1 MSWLD
6 ALRERARNLFSSTDA
21 NLDEEIAYHL
31 ELETNRQIANGCD
44 PKVARAR
51 AIARFGNP
59 HSVAEQTRDERGTQ
73 LVEGGMQDLRWALR
87 SLRKNPGFTALALV
101 TLVLGI
107 GAATVA
113 FTVLDTVLLRPL
125 PYANAERLVY
135 MQEVTAKK
143 SMRPPSY
150 PNFAD
155 WRAQARS
162 FDGVISAMYPFSQTV
177 WTGDAAST
185 PVRAVMLGVS
195 KRFFATL
202 GVRPV
207 IGREFSDDESRLGG
221 AQTAMVSYEF
231 WQTQMGGRQPLGTLR
246 LGDTPVPVIGVAPP
260 HFRFLRD
267 ADVYFS
273 HELGPSTIRS
283 AHNYMVVGRLKNGVS
298 LEAARVEMAT
308 LSKALLAAYGNETE
322 ATNVELRFLKDFL
335 VADYRTMLSVV
346 FGAAA
351 LVLLIAC
358 TNLVSAQLAR
368 GWAREREVVIRAAL
382 GASRGRIARQLF
394 MESLVLVG
402 GGAALA
408 ATFAVVATQAVKQ
421 LGTGLVPRLNELSV
435 SGSVFGFV
443 GGIAAVTA
451 LIVGIYPAMRLARG
465 DAGLVMRSA
474 RGSSVS
480 VKTSVWRLLVGFE
493 VALAVVLLIG
503 SALLVR
509 TLHNILTADT
519 GIVSR
524 GVVTAAITP
533 REEDAGRLDEVTRGL
548 ASLPGV
554 DGVAFANRLPFTWGD
569 QAGPIRRQTDPLD
582 HDWPALAGFRVVT
595 PEYFSVLKQ
604 PVLRGRS
611 FTAAD
616 REGAPHVAIVTA
628 GVAEKLWPGQ
638 DAVGKIVA
646 TNYLFSEWL
655 TVVGV
660 VGEAS
665 SWTMPRGSQHEIFVP
680 LAQHLKSTQGQLVA
694 VLRTGG
700 DPDAIVP
707 EVRSRLRQLLP
718 TSPAQIGTMD
728 ERIAKSAA
736 DRRFAMIALLV
747 FGGIAVCLAGVGIY
761 GVIWYIVTTRTHEI
775 GVRLAL
781 GATAGM
787 IQREVFRGA
796 AVMAFGGIV
805 VGAIGGVFATRYLQ
819 ATLYGVSRL
828 DPSVYLIGA
837 LVAFLATLLGA
848 LMPARRTSR
857 IDPMISLRGEA

>member
-6 ALRERARNLFSSTDA
+6 GLRERAKNLAAPLDA
-21 NLDEEIAYHL
+21 DLDEEIAYHL
-31 ELETNRQIANGCD
+31 ELETKRQIADGCD
-44 PKVARAR
+44 PKLARAR
-51 AIARFGNP
+51 ALARFGNP
-59 HSVAEQTRDERGTQ
+59 HNVADQTRDERGTH
-73 LVEGGMQDLRWALR
+73 LVEGGMQDLQWALR

-125 PYANAERLVY
+125 PYADADRLVH

-150 PNFAD
+150 PNFVD
-155 WRAQARS
+155 WRSRS
-162 FDGVISAMYPFSQTV
+162 QSFEAVVSAMYPFAQTIQA
-177 WTGDAAST
+177 GDASST
-185 PVRAVMLGVS
+185 PARETFLGVS
-195 KRFFATL
+195 KGFFSAL
-202 GVRPV
+202 GVRPAV
-207 IGREFSDDESRLGG
+207 GREFNDDENRVGG
-221 AQTAMVSYEF
+221 PPSVMVSYEF
-231 WQTQMGGRQPLGTLR
+231 WQTQLGGRQPLGTLR
-246 LGDTPVPVIGVAPP
+246 WGDEPVPIIGVAPRD
-260 HFRFLRD
+260 FRFIRA
-267 ADVYFS
+267 ADVYFA
-273 HELGPSTIRS
+273 HERSPGTIRS
-283 AHNYMVVGRLKNGVS
+283 AHNYMVVGRLKPGVTIDG
-298 LEAARVEMAT
+298 ARAEMAT
-308 LSKALLAAYGNETE
+308 LSKALLATYGTETE
-322 ATNVELRFLKDFL
+322 AVNVDLRFFRDFL
-335 VADYRTMLSVV
+335 VGDYRTMISVV

-394 MESLVLVG
+394 IESVVLVG
-402 GGAALA
+402 GGAIVA
-408 ATFAVVATQAVKQ
+408 AVFAVVATRAVKT

-435 SGSVFGFV
+435 SGSVFAFV
-443 GGIAAVTA
+443 GGIATLTA

-465 DAGLVMRSA
+465 DAGLVVRST

-493 VALAVVLLIG
+493 VALAVVLLVG

-519 GIVSR
+519 GIVSH
-524 GVVTAAITP
+524 GVLTAAITP
-533 REEDAGRLDEVTRGL
+533 REEDAARLDELTREL

-554 DGVAFANRLPFTWGD
+554 DGVAFTNRLPFSWGD
-569 QAGPIRRQTDPLD
+569 QSGPIRRQTDPLD

-595 PEYFSVLKQ
+595 PDYFSVLKQ
-604 PVLRGRS
+604 PVLRGRA

-616 REGAPHVAIVTA
+616 REGAPRVAIVTA

-638 DAVGKIVA
+638 DAIGKIVA
-646 TNYLFSEWL
+646 TNYLFGEWL

-660 VGEAS
+660 VSEAS

-694 VLRTGG
+694 ILRTRGEAE
-700 DPDAIVP
+700 PIIP
-707 EVRSRLRQLLP
+707 ELRSRLRQLLP

-787 IQREVFRGA
+787 IQREVLRGA
-796 AVMAFGGIV
+796 AAMALGGIV
-805 VGAIGGVFATRYLQ
+805 VGAVGGVFATRYLQ

-828 DPSVYLIGA
+828 DPSTYVVGA
-837 LVAFLATLLGA
+837 AIALLATLLGA
-848 LMPARRTSR
+848 LLPARRTSR

>member
-1 MSWLD
+1 MSWFD
-6 ALRERARNLFSSTDA
+6 ALRERAKNLFAPRDHE
-21 NLDEEIAYHL
+21 LDEEIAYHL
-31 ELETNRQIANGCD
+31 ELETRRHVASGCD
-44 PKVARAR
+44 PHVARAR
-51 AIARFGNP
+51 ALARFGNVP
-59 HSVAEQTRDERGTQ
+59 QVADETRDARGIH
-73 LVEGGMQDLRWALR
+73 LMEGGMQDLRWALR
-87 SLRKNPGFTALALV
+87 SLRKNPGFTALAIV

-125 PYANAERLVY
+125 PYANADRLVY
-135 MQEVTAKK
+135 MQEVTAKQ

-150 PNFAD
+150 PNFVD
-155 WRAQARS
+155 WRDQARS
-162 FDGVISAMYPFSQTV
+162 FDAVVSAMYPFSQTV
-177 WTGDAAST
+177 WPGDASST
-185 PVRAVMLGVS
+185 PVRVTMLGLS

-202 GVRPV
+202 GVKPAV
-207 IGREFSDDESRLGG
+207 GREFSDDESRVDGPR
-221 AQTAMVSYEF
+221 AVMVSYEF
-231 WQTQMGGRQPLGTLR
+231 WQTQMGGRLPLGSIR
-246 LGDTPVPVIGVAPP
+246 WGEPVPVVGVAPP
-260 HFRFLRD
+260 NFRFMRA
-267 ADVYFS
+267 ADVYFA
-273 HELGPSTIRS
+273 HEKGPGTIRS
-283 AHNYMVVGRLKNGVS
+283 AHNYMVVGRLKQGATIES
-298 LEAARVEMAT
+298 ARAEMAT
-308 LSKALLAAYGNETE
+308 LSKALLATYGTQTE
-322 ATNVELRFLKDFL
+322 AANVDLKFLRDYL

-358 TNLVSAQLAR
+358 TNLISAQLAR
-368 GWAREREVVIRAAL
+368 GWAREREIVIRAAL

-394 MESLVLVG
+394 IESIILVG
-402 GGAALA
+402 GGALLA
-408 ATFAVVATQAVKQ
+408 AGFAVFATQAIKK
-421 LGTGLVPRLNELSV
+421 LGTGLVPRLNELSIN
-435 SGSVFGFV
+435 GSVFAFV
-443 GGIAAVTA
+443 GAIAIATA
-451 LIVGIYPAMRLARG
+451 LIVGIYPALRLAAG
-465 DAGLVMRSA
+465 DAGLVIRSA

-493 VALAVVLLIG
+493 VALAVVLLVG

-533 REEDAGRLDEVTRGL
+533 EDDPNRIDEVIRGL

-554 DGVAFANRLPFTWGD
+554 DGAAFTNRLPFTWGD
-569 QAGPIRRQTDPLD
+569 QSGPVRRQTDPLD

-595 PEYFSVLKQ
+595 PDYFSVLKQ
-604 PVLRGRS
+604 PILRGRA

-616 REGAPHVAIVTA
+616 REGAPHVAILTS

-638 DAVGKIVA
+638 DPIGHIVA
-646 TNYLFSEWL
+646 TNYLMKEWL

-660 VGEAS
+660 VTEAS

-680 LAQHLKSTQGQLVA
+680 LAQHLTSTQGQLVA
-694 VLRTGG
+694 VLRTSGE
-700 DPDAIVP
+700 AQALVP
-707 EVRSRLRQLLP
+707 AVRTRLRQLLP

-728 ERIAKSAA
+728 ERISRSAA
-736 DRRFAMIALLV
+736 DRRFAMISLLV

-781 GATAGM
+781 GATAAM
-787 IQREVFRGA
+787 IQREVLRGA
-796 AVMAFGGIV
+796 AVMALGGIV
-805 VGAIGGVFATRYLQ
+805 VGALGGVFATRYLQ
-819 ATLYGVSRL
+819 STLYGVSRL
-828 DPSVYLIGA
+828 DPSIYVVGA
-837 LVAFLATLLGA
+837 SIALLATLLGA

>member
-6 ALRERARNLFSSTDA
+6 ALRERTKNLVAPRDHE
-21 NLDEEIAYHL
+21 LDEEIAYHL
-31 ELETNRQIANGCD
+31 ELETRRHVANGCD
-44 PKVARAR
+44 PHVARAR
-51 AIARFGNP
+51 ALARFGNVP
-59 HSVAEQTRDERGTQ
+59 HVAEATRDERGTH
-73 LVEGGMQDLRWALR
+73 LMEGGMQDFRWALR

-125 PYANAERLVY
+125 PYANADRLVY
-135 MQEVTAKK
+135 MQEVTAKQ

-150 PNFAD
+150 PNFND
-155 WRAQARS
+155 WRDQARS
-162 FDGVISAMYPFSQTV
+162 FDGVVSAMYPFSLTV
-177 WTGDAAST
+177 WPGDASST
-185 PVRAVMLGVS
+185 PVRATMLGLS
-195 KRFFATL
+195 RRFFATL
-202 GVRPV
+202 GVKPF
-207 IGREFSDDESRLGG
+207 IGREFNDDESRVGG
-221 AQTAMVSYEF
+221 PRAVMVSYEF
-231 WQTQMGGRQPLGTLR
+231 WQTEMGGRQPLGFLR
-246 LGDTPVPVIGVAPP
+246 WGEPVPVIGVAPP
-260 HFRFLRD
+260 NFRFMRA

-273 HELGPSTIRS
+273 HEQGPGTIRS
-283 AHNYMVVGRLKNGVS
+283 AHNYMVVGRLKPGVTID
-298 LEAARVEMAT
+298 AARAEMAT
-308 LSKALLAAYGNETE
+308 LSKALLATYGTETE
-322 ATNVELRFLKDFL
+322 AANVDLKFLRDYL

-358 TNLVSAQLAR
+358 TNLISAQLAR
-368 GWAREREVVIRAAL
+368 GWSREREVVIRAAL
-382 GASRGRIARQLF
+382 GASRSRIARQLF
-394 MESLVLVG
+394 IESVLLVG
-402 GGAALA
+402 SGAILA
-408 ATFAVVATQAVKQ
+408 AGLAVFATQAIKK
-421 LGTGLVPRLNELSV
+421 LGAGLVPRLNELSID
-435 SGSVFGFV
+435 GSVFVFV
-443 GGIAAVTA
+443 GAIAVVTA
-451 LIVGIYPAMRLARG
+451 VIVGIFPAMRLAGG
-465 DAGLVMRSA
+465 DAGLVIRSA

-480 VKTSVWRLLVGFE
+480 VKSSVWRLLVGFE
-493 VALAVVLLIG
+493 VALAVVLLVG

-524 GVVTAAITP
+524 GIVTAAIAP
-533 REEDAGRLDEVTRGL
+533 REEDANRLDEITSSL

-554 DGVAFANRLPFTWGD
+554 DGVAFTNRLPFTWGD
-569 QAGPIRRQTDPLD
+569 QSGPVRRQTDPLD

-604 PVLRGRS
+604 PILRGRA

-616 REGAPHVAIVTA
+616 RDGAPHVAIVTS
-628 GVAEKLWPGQ
+628 GIAEKLWPGENP
-638 DAVGKIVA
+638 VGTIVA
-646 TNYLFSEWL
+646 TNYLMKDWL

-660 VGEAS
+660 VTEAS
-665 SWTMPRGSQHEIFVP
+665 SWTMPRGTQHEIFVP
-680 LAQHLKSTQGQLVA
+680 LAQHLMSTQGQLVA
-694 VLRTGG
+694 VLRTRG
-700 DPDAIVP
+700 DAQALIPSL
-707 EVRSRLRQLLP
+707 RSRLRQLLP

-728 ERIAKSAA
+728 ERIARSAA

-787 IQREVFRGA
+787 IQRDVLRDA
-796 AVMAFGGIV
+796 ALMALGGIV
-805 VGAIGGVFATRYLQ
+805 VGALGGVFATRYLQ
-819 ATLYGVSRL
+819 STLYGVSRL
-828 DPSVYLIGA
+828 DPSIYALGAAIA
-837 LVAFLATLLGA
+837 LVATLLGA

>member
-1 MSWLD
+1 MSWFD
-6 ALRERARNLFSSTDA
+6 ALRERAKNLFAPRDHE
-21 NLDEEIAYHL
+21 LDEEIAYHL
-31 ELETNRQIANGCD
+31 ELETRRHVASGCD
-44 PKVARAR
+44 PHVARAR
-51 AIARFGNP
+51 ALARFGNVP
-59 HSVAEQTRDERGTQ
+59 QVADETRDARGIH
-73 LVEGGMQDLRWALR
+73 LMEGGMQDLRWALR
-87 SLRKNPGFTALALV
+87 SLRKNPGFTALAIV

-125 PYANAERLVY
+125 PYANADRLVY
-135 MQEVTAKK
+135 MQEVTAKQ

-150 PNFAD
+150 PNFVD
-155 WRAQARS
+155 WRDQARS
-162 FDGVISAMYPFSQTV
+162 FDAVVSAMYPFSQTV
-177 WTGDAAST
+177 WPGDASST
-185 PVRAVMLGVS
+185 PVRVTMLGLS

-202 GVRPV
+202 GLKPAV
-207 IGREFSDDESRLGG
+207 GREFSDDESRVDGPR
-221 AQTAMVSYEF
+221 AVMVSYEF
-231 WQTQMGGRQPLGTLR
+231 WQTQMGGRLPLGSIR
-246 LGDTPVPVIGVAPP
+246 WGEPVPVVGVAPP
-260 HFRFLRD
+260 NFRFMRA
-267 ADVYFS
+267 ADVYFA
-273 HELGPSTIRS
+273 HEKGPGTIRS
-283 AHNYMVVGRLKNGVS
+283 AHNYMVVGRLKQGATIES
-298 LEAARVEMAT
+298 ARAEMAT
-308 LSKALLAAYGNETE
+308 LSKALLATYGTQTE
-322 ATNVELRFLKDFL
+322 AANVDLKFLRDYL

-358 TNLVSAQLAR
+358 TNLISAQLAR
-368 GWAREREVVIRAAL
+368 GWAREREIVIRAAL

-394 MESLVLVG
+394 IESIILVG
-402 GGAALA
+402 GGALLA
-408 ATFAVVATQAVKQ
+408 AGFAVFATQAIKK
-421 LGTGLVPRLNELSV
+421 LGTGLVPRLNELSIN
-435 SGSVFGFV
+435 GSVFAFV
-443 GGIAAVTA
+443 GAIAIATA
-451 LIVGIYPAMRLARG
+451 LIVGIYPALRLAAG
-465 DAGLVMRSA
+465 DAGLVIRSA

-493 VALAVVLLIG
+493 VALAVVLLVG

-533 REEDAGRLDEVTRGL
+533 EDDPNRIDEVIRGL

-554 DGVAFANRLPFTWGD
+554 DGAAFTNRLPFTWGD
-569 QAGPIRRQTDPLD
+569 QSGPVRRQTDPLD

-595 PEYFSVLKQ
+595 PDYFSVLKQ
-604 PVLRGRS
+604 PILRGRA

-616 REGAPHVAIVTA
+616 REGAPHVAILTS

-638 DAVGKIVA
+638 DPIGHIVA
-646 TNYLFSEWL
+646 TNYLMKEWL

-660 VGEAS
+660 VTEAS

-680 LAQHLKSTQGQLVA
+680 LAQHLTSTQGQLVA
-694 VLRTGG
+694 VLRTSGE
-700 DPDAIVP
+700 AQALVP
-707 EVRSRLRQLLP
+707 AVRTRLRQLLP

-728 ERIAKSAA
+728 ERISRSAA
-736 DRRFAMIALLV
+736 DRRFAMISLLV

-781 GATAGM
+781 GATAAM
-787 IQREVFRGA
+787 IQREVLRGA
-796 AVMAFGGIV
+796 AVMALGGIV
-805 VGAIGGVFATRYLQ
+805 VGALGGVFATRYLQ
-819 ATLYGVSRL
+819 STLYGVSRL
-828 DPSVYLIGA
+828 DPSIYVVGA
-837 LVAFLATLLGA
+837 SIALLATLLGA

>member
-6 ALRERARNLFSSTDA
+6 AVRERARNLFARHDA
-21 NLDEEIAYHL
+21 EIDEEIAYHL
-31 ELETNRQIANGCD
+31 ELETKLQIADGCD
-44 PKVARAR
+44 PQVARAR
-51 AIARFGNP
+51 AVARFGNP
-59 HSVAEQTRDERGTQ
+59 RLIVDATRDERGSH
-73 LVEGGMQDLRWALR
+73 LLEGTMQDLRWALR

-125 PYANAERLVY
+125 PYANADRLVY
-135 MQEVTAKK
+135 MQEVTSKQ

-162 FDGVISAMYPFSQTV
+162 FDGVASAMYPFEQTV
-177 WTGDAAST
+177 WPGDASST
-185 PVRAVMLGVS
+185 PLRATLLGVS
-195 KRFFATL
+195 RRFFATL
-202 GVRPV
+202 GVRPAM
-207 IGREFSDDESRLGG
+207 GREFSDDESRVGG
-221 AQTAMVSYEF
+221 PRAVMVSYEF

-246 LGDTPVPVIGVAPP
+246 FGDTQTPIVGVAPP
-260 HFRFLRD
+260 NFRFIRS
-267 ADVYFS
+267 ADIYFS
-273 HELGPSTIRS
+273 HEQGPGTIRS
-283 AHNYMVVGRLKNGVS
+283 AHNYMVVGRLKPGVS
-298 LEAARVEMAT
+298 IDGARAEMAT
-308 LSKALLAAYGNETE
+308 LSKALMATYGNDTE
-322 ATNVELRFLKDFL
+322 AASVDLRFLRDYL

-368 GWAREREVVIRAAL
+368 GWVREREVVIRAAL
-382 GASRGRIARQLF
+382 GASRGRITRQLF
-394 MESLVLVG
+394 IESILLVG
-402 GGAALA
+402 TGAILA
-408 ATFAVVATQAVKQ
+408 GVFAVAATQAVKK
-421 LGTGLVPRLNELSV
+421 LGTGLVPRINELSI
-435 SGSVFGFV
+435 SGGVFAFA
-443 GGIAAVTA
+443 GGVAVLTA
-451 LIVGIYPAMRLARG
+451 LIVGVYPAMRLARG
-465 DAGLVMRSA
+465 DAGLVFRSA
-474 RGSSVS
+474 RGSAVS
-480 VKTSVWRLLVGFE
+480 VKASVWRLLVGFE
-493 VALAVVLLIG
+493 VALAVVLLVG

-524 GVVTAAITP
+524 GIVTAAVAP
-533 REEDAGRLDEVTRGL
+533 REQDAGRLDEITSSL

-554 DGVAFANRLPFTWGD
+554 DGVAFTNRLPFTWGD
-569 QAGPIRRQTDPLD
+569 QAGPLRRQSDPLD

-595 PEYFSVLKQ
+595 PDYFSVLKQ
-604 PVLRGRS
+604 PVLHGRA

-616 REGAPHVAIVTA
+616 RDGAPHVAIITS

-638 DAVGKIVA
+638 NAVGRIVA
-646 TNYLFSEWL
+646 TNYLMKEWL

-660 VGEAS
+660 VSEAS

-680 LAQHLKSTQGQLVA
+680 LAQHLSSTQGQLVA
-694 VLRTGG
+694 VLRTRGETQ
-700 DPDAIVP
+700 ALVP
-707 EVRSRLRQLLP
+707 ELRSRLHQLLP
-718 TSPAQIGTMD
+718 TSPATIGTLD
-728 ERIAKSAA
+728 ERIARSAA

-787 IQREVFRGA
+787 IQREVLRSA

-805 VGAIGGVFATRYLQ
+805 VGAFAGVFATRYLQ
-819 ATLYGVSRL
+819 STLYGVSRL
-828 DPSVYLIGA
+828 DPSMYAVGGAIA
-837 LVAFLATLLGA
+837 LVATLLGA
-848 LMPARRTSR
+848 LLPARRTSR